1 MASRNYRI
9 DNMKAVLI
17 ILVVIGHFLL
27 PVSST
32 RFTTNSQYLIY
43 SFHMPAFV
51 FLSGYLAKG
60 VYRNGKFR
68 WEKAFR
74 LAWLYILFEIG
85 VHITEGLLA
94 GHIGWKVDF
103 FHESGAPW
111 YLLALLLWYFCI
123 PICAFLKKWKAMTLV
138 LAVGLAG
145 GYAGRLGD
153 FLAADRVLA
162 FAPFFFGG
170 YFCTGEEMKAMCGG
184 TKRGVAIGAAMV
196 VAAVIFLGTYDY
208 LGRYTLAVYGAMY
221 DRFDPGLYP
230 VAWVI
235 RLASY
240 GVAVVLTWGLLAAMP
255 DRKIPVLTTVG
266 QRTLS
271 VYVLHRLIRDLFQ
284 YVNGYRFINVH
295 SKVQVLLMMAGCV
308 ILTFLLA
315 SGPVFRSFQM
325 IGDLPFRFWNR
336 KKAYKKTA

>member
-94 GHIGWKVDF
+94 GHIGWKIDF

-111 YLLALLLWYFCI
+111 YLLAMVFLYSDLCISEKMESNDAGTGGGAGWRLCGEIGRFSGSRPCAGICSVFLW
-123 PICAFLKKWKAMTLV
+123 
-138 LAVGLAG
+138 
-145 GYAGRLGD
+145 R
-153 FLAADRVLA
+153 
-162 FAPFFFGG
+162 
-170 YFCTGEEMKAMCGG
+170 
-184 TKRGVAIGAAMV
+184 
-196 VAAVIFLGTYDY
+196 IFLHR
-208 LGRYTLAVYGAMY
+208 GRDESHVRRNKERSCHWSSHGCCSS
-221 DRFDPGLYP
+221 DFSG
-230 VAWVI
+230 
-235 RLASY
+235 
-240 GVAVVLTWGLLAAMP
+240 
-255 DRKIPVLTTVG
+255 
-266 QRTLS
+266 
-271 VYVLHRLIRDLFQ
+271 
-284 YVNGYRFINVH
+284 NV
-295 SKVQVLLMMAGCV
+295 
-308 ILTFLLA
+308 
-315 SGPVFRSFQM
+315 
-325 IGDLPFRFWNR
+325 
-336 KKAYKKTA
+336 